1 MFMNDPK
8 IQVTSRKRYRNL
20 FAMGIYTMLMGYQA
34 IFVMDKTYIQVI
46 TVVAGVLF
54 LFELGLLLYRWSV
67 KPKTIELHKGQLMI
81 GYRIFRAD
89 ELKSI
94 IIEEYY
100 GPHIGI
106 KPKNK
111 MLVPLMLAFRVL
123 DKQKADHAFDEI
135 HEWGEMNEVPVLTQ
149 RMWML

>member
-1 MFMNDPK
+1 MNEPQ
-8 IQVTSRKRYRNL
+8 IEVISRRRYRNL
-20 FAMGIYTMLMGYQA
+20 FAMGMYTLLMGGYKA
-34 IFVMDKTYIQVI
+34 IGEMDRDYINVFIVI
-46 TVVAGVLF
+46 TAVLF
-54 LFELGLLLYRWSV
+54 LFELGLLLYQWSV
-67 KPKTIELHKGQLMI
+67 KPKTIQLHEGCLIVGNRM
-81 GYRIFRAD
+81 FHTD

-111 MLVPLMLAFRVL
+111 MLVPMMLAFRVL

-135 HEWGEMNEVPVLTQ
+135 HEWGERNAVPILTQ
-149 RMWML
+149 RMWTL

>member
-1 MFMNDPK
+1 MNEPK
-8 IQVTSRKRYRNL
+8 IQVTSRRRYKTL
-20 FAMGIYTMLMGYQA
+20 FAMGLYTLLMGGYQA
-34 IFVMDKTYIQVI
+34 LVEMDRYYIRAI
-46 TVVAGVLF
+46 TVMTGVLF
-54 LFELGLLLYRWSV
+54 LFELGLLLYQWSL
-67 KPKTIELHKGQLMI
+67 KPKTIQLHKGQLII
-81 GYRIFRAD
+81 GTRTFRAD

-111 MLVPLMLAFRVL
+111 MLVPKMLAFRVL
-123 DKQKADHAFDEI
+123 DKKKADHAFDEI
-135 HEWGEMNEVPVLTQ
+135 HEWGEQNEVPVLTQ

>member
-1 MFMNDPK
+1 MNEPQ
-8 IQVTSRKRYRNL
+8 IEVISRRRYRNL
-20 FAMGIYTMLMGYQA
+20 IAMGMYPLLMGGYKA
-34 IFVMDKTYIQVI
+34 TAHTDRDYINVFIVMT
-46 TVVAGVLF
+46 AVLF
-54 LFELGLLLYRWSV
+54 LFELGLLLYQWSV
-67 KPKTIELHKGQLMI
+67 KPKTIQLHEGRLI
-81 GYRIFRAD
+81 VGNRIFHTD

-111 MLVPLMLAFRVL
+111 RLVPLWLAFRVL

-135 HEWGEMNEVPVLTQ
+135 HEWGERNEVPVLTQ
-149 RMWML
+149 RMWTL